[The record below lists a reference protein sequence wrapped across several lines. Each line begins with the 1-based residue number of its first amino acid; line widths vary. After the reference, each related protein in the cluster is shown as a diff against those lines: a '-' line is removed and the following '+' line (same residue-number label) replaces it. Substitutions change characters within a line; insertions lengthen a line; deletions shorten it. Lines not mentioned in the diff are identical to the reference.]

1 MVLSDQGAPMASE
14 ADGKS
19 NGRSANEL
27 DHHQNNRGGK
37 RPGAGRPRGLWGQKA
52 WRDAIVRAA
61 KRRDPVSSRRYLDMA
76 ADALVRQAVNGDNVA
91 LRELG
96 DRLDGRVH
104 GNAGDGQARVS
115 FVVNMPAPMA
125 PDDWQR
131 MARPVGA
138 ASMVPIGEG
147 SQSADTAASQEIE
160 SRSVCA
166 WSSPAGSPHASG
178 QGRTILDVVEL
189 SPANGLGDG
198 FGDDDGE
205 NAHFSPD
212 QA

>member
-1 MVLSDQGAPMASE
+1 MASE
-14 ADGKS
+14 AEGEL
-19 NGRSANEL
+19 NGRYANDL
-27 DHHQNNRGGK
+27 DQHRNNRGGV
-37 RPGAGRPRGLWGQKA
+37 RPGAGRPKGIWGQKA

-61 KRRDPVSSRRYLDMA
+61 KRRDPVSGKRYLEMA

-115 FVVNMPAPMA
+115 FVVHMPAPMA

-131 MARPVGA
+131 MGQPVG

-147 SQSADTAASQEIE
+147 SQSADTAASEGIE
-160 SRSVCA
+160 PPSARA
-166 WSSPAGSPHASG
+166 WSGPSGSPHVSE
-178 QGRTILDVVEL
+178 QGRTVLDVVEL
-189 SPANGLGDG
+189 SPPNGLGDE
-198 FGDDDGE
+198 FGDGDGE
-205 NAHFSPD
+205 SARFSPD
-212 QA
+212 QS